1 LQEEYK
7 ANRLGKS
14 FGDVSALFA
23 GEGDVLWATAKW
35 FQTHYDIANG
45 EPEACSYGSGRKVD
59 AGELGGFVDA
69 EEHEEAMG
77 STDPLGYQIEI
88 NFLQAIG
95 GIDPFFIDMQGR
107 GESELGA
114 LENRVRSIKI
124 CQHLKYRLD
133 CNYRHVVDAVVNRCE
148 MGDIGRSEGL
158 KEGAAAA
165 GRMLVRSGL
174 RTASLIRFDLKRWE
188 ALSEFGE
195 EHSISPLPHMPSVF
209 TSAQRKAAND
219 DLRHVRNVA

>member
-1 LQEEYK
+1 MTDSNRVIVESRADMNVGRWRLVYTGDTQRDVRGVPVTKIMNDNPPPPVGQRGRYPLQEEYK

-107 GESELGA
+107 GESIHPA
-114 LENRVRSIKI
+114 
-124 CQHLKYRLD
+124 
-133 CNYRHVVDAVVNRCE
+133 
-148 MGDIGRSEGL
+148 
-158 KEGAAAA
+158 
-165 GRMLVRSGL
+165 
-174 RTASLIRFDLKRWE
+174 
-188 ALSEFGE
+188 
-195 EHSISPLPHMPSVF
+195 
-209 TSAQRKAAND
+209 
-219 DLRHVRNVA
+219 